1 MARTHR
7 KRPRKTVT
15 LDRFLSFTSSR
26 SKTSSSQ
33 EEKTEKKGNGT
44 HVTGI
49 MEKKD
54 RKGASI
60 GEAGKVEEK
69 IELSNKEWEDNIVEE
84 KKADEEKGKVVDII
98 DDLFEALL
106 VSMKKVERK
115 ESGKEQKQKVEVK
128 KTESSKPPREEG
140 TTEGRTSK
148 AVDKAMEEKIV
159 LGEIKIPRGEII
171 DRILQEGISPEL
183 TICNPESAC
192 TDGRRLGEY
201 FVDQFGFRRQRGFVR
216 TTRTPVFTDWIVE
229 EAVVSKLLPRAFKL
243 ETNRGALAI
252 VPEDFICELQARYGV
267 ILKNFDACKGYQ
279 VSLTGTVSKSRKK
292 K

>member
-7 KRPRKTVT
+7 KRPRKIVT
-15 LDRFLSFTSSR
+15 LDRFLSFTSSS

-33 EEKTEKKGNGT
+33 EEKTEKKSNET
-44 HVTGI
+44 HAMGI

-54 RKGASI
+54 RKEASI
-60 GEAGKVEEK
+60 EETIGVEEK
-69 IELSNKEWEDNIVEE
+69 TEHSNKEQKDNIVEE
-84 KKADEEKGKVVDII
+84 KKADEEKEKGVDII

-106 VSMKKVERK
+106 VARKKVKRK
-115 ESGKEQKQKVEVK
+115 ESKKEQQKVEEK
-128 KTESSKPPREEG
+128 KTETSKLPHEENITG
-140 TTEGRTSK
+140 ERTSK
-148 AVDKAMEEKIV
+148 AIDKAIEEKTI
-159 LGEIKIPRGEII
+159 LGEIKIPTGDII
-171 DRILQEGISPEL
+171 DKILQEGISPEL
-183 TICNPESAC
+183 TVCHPDGTC

-216 TTRTPVFTDWIVE
+216 TTRTPIFTDWIVE

-243 ETNRGALAI
+243 ETNRGAIAI

-279 VSLTGTVSKSRKK
+279 VSLTGTASKSRKK